1 MGQMIAKEIN
11 SKLIVYRC
19 GRHRSTADLLIDRCR
34 NQHDEIYRDY
44 MDEDTPL
51 FITKSIE

>member
-11 SKLIVYRC
+11 SKLVVYRC